1 MLTYPIELLQN
12 ANNSGLT
19 VPSAGEIRIGEE
31 SNGISEITLG
41 TATSGEST
49 PKVGDILLI
58 ASSDAH
64 ASGNNGSR
72 IGLHTVTSLTSPT
85 VFNVTPGQLYEQDGA
100 PNGNDNV
107 SMGIIARVQNP
118 QSRCSRLSKDIF
130 VYSFSL
136 NPEDHQ
142 PSGTCNFSR
151 IESAKILLSSAGTIS
166 NIYAVNYNVLRIMSG
181 MGGLAYAI

>member
-1 MLTYPIELLQN
+1 MLTYPIELHQN
-12 ANNSGLT
+12 VNVSDSS
-19 VPSAGEIRIGEE
+19 PDPGEVWIGAE
-31 SNGISEITLG
+31 SSDISVITLG
-41 TATSGEST
+41 SATSGEST

-58 ASSDAH
+58 AVSNEA
-64 ASGNNGSR
+64 ASGTTGSKT
-72 IGLHTVTSLTSPT
+72 GVHTVTGLTSTT
-85 VFNVTPGQLYEQDGA
+85 VFNVTPGLPETT
-100 PNGNDNV
+100 NEDNV
-107 SMGIIARVQNP
+107 SMSIIARVQNP
-118 QSRCSRLSKDIF
+118 QSRCSQLSRDIF

-151 IESAKILLSSAGTIS
+151 IESAKFLLDSSGTIS